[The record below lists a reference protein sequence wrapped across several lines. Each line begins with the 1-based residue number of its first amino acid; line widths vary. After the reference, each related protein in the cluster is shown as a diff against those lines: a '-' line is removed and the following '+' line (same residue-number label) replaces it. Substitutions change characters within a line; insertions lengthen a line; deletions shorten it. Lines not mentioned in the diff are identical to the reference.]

1 MIAFRDGSVNP
12 GSLCLMPRPTVAATP
27 FPDLST
33 AARCELAHLHC
44 GDFAC
49 VTEREDYVTCR
60 AHAEL
65 VAHRLA
71 RVTRGSGEDR
81 LTLTPRGREVFEAI
95 SARDSGLRLLAGE
108 SLAEQIAALESE
120 VPHAA

>member
-49 VTEREDYVTCR
+49 VTEGEDYVTCR

-71 RVTRGSGEDR
+71 KVMRGSGEDR
-81 LTLTPRGREVFEAI
+81 LTLTPRGRAVFAAI
-95 SARDSGLRLLAGE
+95 SGRESGLRLLAGE